1 MRRRQT
7 VEPAESRRASRCW
20 QPAFLPC
27 HVFFASICQSLHRVT
42 LWCTT
47 LGAQRSKRTIEAWCT
62 TLGAQLLVHNVW
74 CKPLWVVF
82 FSPRLVVR
90 GLPPPTAAAAGAF
103 GTLCLPRCAPTAHLL
118 RVDANY
124 HAFPHPLDMAVVAT
138 PATGGNRVLP
148 SVGTIALPPSPLRA
162 CYPRLEHGADHF
174 PLRVDTNHM
183 HFRIRGT

>member
-1 MRRRQT
+1 MLATSFSAMPR
-7 VEPAESRRASRCW
+7 
-20 QPAFLPC
+20 
-27 HVFFASICQSLHRVT
+27 VFRFDMSIAPQGNAMVHNAWCTTIEAYDRSVVHNA
-42 LWCTT
+42 WCTT
-47 LGAQRSKRTIEAWCT
+47 LGAQRLVQASVGCLFFTKACGP
-62 TLGAQLLVHNVW
+62 GA
-74 CKPLWVVF
+74 
-82 FSPRLVVR
+82 
-90 GLPPPTAAAAGAF
+90 PPPHRRGCRSVWD
-103 GTLCLPRCAPTAHLL
+103 TLPSPLRAYRPPLTRRCQL
-118 RVDANY
+118 